1 MKKKISLVTPT
12 LNEKDNIENFI
23 LKVKE
28 EMSKLDYDYEH
39 IIIDNFSNDGTTEI
53 LKRIAKDDNKIK
65 LIFNSRNFG
74 SVRSPYY
81 GLLQTSGDAAILIN
95 ADFQDPIDLI
105 PKYIEKWKEGSD
117 IVLNEKIFYSNC
129 IFRFYN

>member
-39 IIIDNFSNDGTTEI
+39 IIIDN
-53 LKRIAKDDNKIK
+53 
-65 LIFNSRNFG
+65 
-74 SVRSPYY
+74 
-81 GLLQTSGDAAILIN
+81 Q
-95 ADFQDPIDLI
+95 
-105 PKYIEKWKEGSD
+105 
-117 IVLNEKIFYSNC
+117 
-129 IFRFYN
+129 